1 VKVEGDVIHMEGGAE
16 SAAARSQCTRASRG
30 YYYCYR
36 IGNGDA
42 EGGGQRTR
50 GAQALEMRC
59 EVSVGDNLALMA
71 MVLLGG
77 GGGGGGE
84 GEVARW

>member
-30 YYYCYR
+30 YYCYR
-36 IGNGDA
+36 VGKGNA

-50 GAQALEMRC
+50 AGARDAMRC